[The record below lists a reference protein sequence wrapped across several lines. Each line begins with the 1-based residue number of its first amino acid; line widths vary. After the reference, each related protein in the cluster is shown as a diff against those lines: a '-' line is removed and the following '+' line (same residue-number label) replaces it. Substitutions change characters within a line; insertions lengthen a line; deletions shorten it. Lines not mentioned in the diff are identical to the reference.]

1 LKKVIT
7 KIKLIQFATIRMH
20 NNIMNNS
27 INKLNKE
34 QLTELSSLFESVSNR
49 QLKDFGN
56 IGASNKADGSL
67 ITSCDL
73 WSDETIVN
81 GLSKIAPNEGILSEE
96 GEKNIPK
103 SNAFWIVDP
112 LDGTT
117 NFAAGIPFW
126 SISIARFVNGEPQS
140 SFLIIPTLKKS
151 FLAIKGEG
159 VWLNKQKICCE
170 KNLQRSACVSLCS
183 RSIKIL
189 QINPKDIFPGKIRL
203 LGVSS
208 LNLTSVAMG
217 QTFGAIEATPKI
229 WDIAAAWLI
238 LEELDCIIDWLDIN
252 PTNLT
257 PGQDLSDVNF
267 PLIAGRTKK
276 NINDLRPW
284 GNLLIKK

>member
-1 LKKVIT
+1 
-7 KIKLIQFATIRMH
+7 MH
-20 NNIMNNS
+20 NNKMENS
-27 INKLNKE
+27 INKLNKQ
-34 QLTELSSLFESVSNR
+34 QLKELSALFESISDR

-56 IGASNKADGSL
+56 IGASNKEDGSL

-73 WSDETIVN
+73 WSDKTIVD
-81 GLSKIAPNEGILSEE
+81 GLSRIAPNEGVLSEE
-96 GEKNIPK
+96 GEKKVPN
-103 SNAFWIVDP
+103 SDAFWIVDP

-126 SISIARFVNGEPQS
+126 SISVARFVQGKPQS

-159 VWLNKQKICCE
+159 VWLNNKKIFC
-170 KNLQRSACVSLCS
+170 KNNSHESACVSLCS

-189 QINPKDIFPGKIRL
+189 QINPKEIFPGKIRL

-238 LEELDCIIDWLDIN
+238 LEELNCIINWLEIN
-252 PTNLT
+252 PCNLKA
-257 PGQDLSDVNF
+257 GQDLSNVNF
-267 PLIAGRTKK
+267 PLIAGINEK
-276 NINDLRPW
+276 NIKDLKPW
-284 GNLLIKK
+284 GNLLIKS

>member
-1 LKKVIT
+1 
-7 KIKLIQFATIRMH
+7 ME
-20 NNIMNNS
+20 NS
-27 INKLNKE
+27 INKLNNQ
-34 QLTELSSLFESVSNR
+34 QLKDLNELFGTVCER
-49 QLKDFGN
+49 QLQDFGN

-73 WSDETIVN
+73 WSDKTIVE
-81 GLSKIAPNEGILSEE
+81 GLSRIAPNEGVLSEE
-96 GEKNIPK
+96 GSKTIP
-103 SNAFWIVDP
+103 SGDAFWIVDP

-126 SISIARFVNGEPQS
+126 SISVARFVKGQPQS

-159 VWLNKQKICCE
+159 VWLNNKKIFCENNSQK
-170 KNLQRSACVSLCS
+170 SSCVSLCS

-189 QINPKDIFPGKIRL
+189 QINPKEIFPGKIRL

-238 LEELDCIIDWLDIN
+238 LEELNCIIDWLEIN
-252 PTNLT
+252 PCNLT
-257 PGQDLSDVNF
+257 PGEDLTNINF
-267 PLIAGRTKK
+267 PLVAGRTQK
-276 NINDLRPW
+276 NLDDLKPW
-284 GNLLIKK
+284 GNLLIKS